1 MREVPVRGDADGEPS
16 VAAEG
21 SAEGT
26 QERIIEAAVTVLRA
40 VGHGHFSVQKVAREA
55 GVYQGNITYYW
66 PRRRDLERAL
76 AVRVVEGYRR
86 TFLSRVAALD
96 DPPEGLAVAIL
107 RELVSDALSEDR
119 IRLLPEL
126 WSMANGDPDIA
137 RVVTETFDA
146 LEQAFLVV
154 LGVSPDDACADEVR
168 RSLALA
174 GAAAQGLTAIR
185 GHRRAVDTTVEELAR
200 SLVDLHAPAL
210 QRALDRCGG

>member
-1 MREVPVRGDADGEPS
+1 MREVPAQGDVDGAPP

-21 SAEGT
+21 TSDGT
-26 QERIIEAAVTVLRA
+26 QERIIEAAVAVLRA

-86 TFLSRVAALD
+86 TFLARVATLEHRS
-96 DPPEGLAVAIL
+96 EGLAVAVL
-107 RELVSDALSEDR
+107 RELVTDALSDER
-119 IRLLPEL
+119 VRLLPEL
-126 WSMANGDPDIA
+126 WSMANADADIA
-137 RVVTETFDA
+137 EVVTETFDA
-146 LEQAFLVV
+146 LEQAFLVA
-154 LGVSPDDACADEVR
+154 LGVPPDDACADEVR
-168 RSLALA
+168 RTLALA

-185 GHRRAVDTTVEELAR
+185 GHRRAVDVTVDELAS
-200 SLVDLHAPAL
+200 SLVDLHAPVL